1 MGKHD
6 ARLDALNYYAA
17 TRKYDLQFPRLTDHV
32 EVEAVVIGGG
42 FTGINTA
49 LDLAERGVTDVAVL
63 EARHLG
69 YGGSGRNGG
78 QIMVG
83 IGHDLE
89 YVARHVGTDGM
100 RVITELAGA
109 GAKAIRERV
118 ERYGIDADLHRGYG
132 YLGVNR
138 RQAKTLRL
146 MAEQFR
152 QIDPDETIEYFQG
165 AEVRDIIGSD
175 AYCAAIKHDGGGHV
189 HSLNLL
195 LGEAK
200 AAAGLGVQVF
210 ENSPVI
216 DVAYGDTIT
225 VRTNSGSVRA
235 RKVLWACDSFLRKL
249 EPEIHPKTINTY
261 SFQVA
266 TEPLSDELCL
276 RISPF
281 RGAYS
286 DISSVINYY
295 RVTTENRLLF
305 GSATRLIEYMPRDF
319 EAWNR
324 NLLKQVFP
332 YLADVK
338 IDYSWGGP
346 MACSANLFP
355 QVGTLNGRPNAF
367 YAQGYSGFGVTPSH
381 IVCKVLADGMSSG
394 SERWDVMRS
403 IPHVSIPA
411 KDALRSLIMTGA
423 KTFHYLRCLAGG
435 R

>member
-6 ARLDALNYYAA
+6 ARLDALNYYTA
-17 TRKYDLQFPRLTDHV
+17 TKKYDLQFARLTDHLDV
-32 EVEAVVIGGG
+32 EVVVIGGG

-49 LDLAERGVTDVAVL
+49 LDLAEEGITDIAVL
-63 EARHLG
+63 EARNIG

-83 IGHDLE
+83 IGHDLN
-89 YVARHVGTDGM
+89 YVARHVGDEGM
-100 RVITELAGA
+100 RVLTQVAGA

-118 ERYGIDADLHRGYG
+118 ERYGIDADLHKGYG
-132 YLGVNR
+132 YLGVNA

-146 MAEQFR
+146 MADEFR
-152 QIDPDETIEYFQG
+152 QMDPGETIEYLEG
-165 AEVRDIIGSD
+165 AEVRDIVGSD
-175 AYCAAIKHDGGGHV
+175 AYCAAVKHDGGGHV

-200 AAAGLGVQVF
+200 AAVGLGVQVF

-216 DVAYGDTIT
+216 EVSYGDKIT
-225 VRTNSGSVRA
+225 VRTNSGSIRA
-235 RKVLWACDSFLRKL
+235 NKLLWACDSFLQKL
-249 EPEIHPKTINTY
+249 EPEIHAKTINTY
-261 SFQVA
+261 SFQMA
-266 TEPLSDELCL
+266 TEPLSDEMCL

-295 RVTTENRLLF
+295 RITAENRLLF
-305 GSATRLIEYMPRDF
+305 GSATRFIEYFPQDF

-324 NLLKQVFP
+324 ALMAEVFP
-332 YLADVK
+332 YLAHVK
-338 IDYSWGGP
+338 IDFSWGGP

-355 QVGTLNGRPNAF
+355 QVGTLKNRPNAF

-381 IVCKVLADGMSSG
+381 IVSKILAEGMSGG
-394 SERWDVMRS
+394 SERWNVMRS
-403 IPHVSIPA
+403 IPHVTIPGR
-411 KDALRSLIMTGA
+411 DRLRPAIMSGA
-423 KTFHYLRCLAGG
+423 KIFHYLRCMADG